1 MVATR
6 TYRPVTLGTLADQG
20 MAVWAWCNGC
30 FKNGA
35 VATSTLIARLG
46 RDFPVPDV
54 GARMRCS
61 CGSRD
66 IETRPNWPDNLGVIT
81 RPTDARTHS
90 YSCIARESG
99 AESRS
104 ALGVAN

>member
-1 MVATR
+1 MATSR
-6 TYRPVTLGTLADQG
+6 TYRPATLCDLADRG
-20 MAVWAWCNGC
+20 MAVWAWSNGC

-35 VATSTLIARLG
+35 VTTDTLIARLG
-46 RDFPVPDV
+46 RDYPVPDV

-81 RPTDARTHS
+81 RHTDART
-90 YSCIARESG
+90 YA
-99 AESRS
+99 
-104 ALGVAN
+104 